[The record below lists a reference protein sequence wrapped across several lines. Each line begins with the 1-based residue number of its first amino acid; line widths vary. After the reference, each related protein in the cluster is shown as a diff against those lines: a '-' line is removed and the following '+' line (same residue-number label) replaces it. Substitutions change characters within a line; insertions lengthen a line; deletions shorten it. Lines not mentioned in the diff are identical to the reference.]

1 MARILIIEDAE
12 ILGMSIQVALEE
24 FGHDIHWCRNLE
36 RANQALEAFQPELII
51 LDLGLPDGDG
61 TDFCRNLRATG
72 SIIPLIIVTARETL
86 AARIEGLSVG
96 ADDYVVKPFELPELV
111 ARVNAL
117 YRRQKWHGPGEIR
130 TVGRLTVDLTRRIA
144 LRDDEQLE
152 LTDTEFRL
160 LAYLMSHPNQP
171 LSRAELLVNVWG
183 QSGSTQTRT
192 VDVFIGRLRR
202 WVEAE
207 PSQPTVI
214 TNVRG
219 LGYRLSM
226 SN

>member
-1 MARILIIEDAE
+1 MARILMIEDAE
-12 ILGMSIQVALEE
+12 ILGMSIQVTLEE
-24 FGHDIHWCRNLE
+24 IGHRVRWCRTLSNA
-36 RANQALEAFQPELII
+36 RRALEAFQPELII

-61 TDFCRNLRATG
+61 TDFCRRLRAGG

-86 AARIEGLSVG
+86 AARIEGLAVG

-117 YRRQKWHGPGEIR
+117 CRRQKWHGPGEIQ
-130 TVGRLTVDLTRRIA
+130 TVGHLQVDLNRRIA
-144 LRDDEQLE
+144 LREGHPLE

-160 LAYLMSHPNQP
+160 LSYLLSHPDQP
-171 LSRAELLVNVWG
+171 LSRSELLVNVWG
-183 QSGSTQTRT
+183 QNGATQTRT

-202 WVEAE
+202 WIEIE
-207 PSQPTVI
+207 PSQPKVI

-219 LGYRLSM
+219 IGYRLNSVD
-226 SN
+226 